1 VRALILSPLCPVGL
15 IVFWAGCASSPRNG
29 AFDTYPAS
37 VTGHTTIV
45 YYDVQGRTFDELS
58 SGMHRLGPRVAGT
71 SVVGETR
78 SPIRWNWRLESTG
91 ASLCSIREVTVSV
104 NAEVTLP
111 RWNPP
116 PDAEPGLVAEWKRF
130 LFALEMHE
138 AGHKDISAKA
148 GRDIVNSLRGM
159 TGLCSEINSRAN
171 DVARAIVDNASE
183 EQRAYDVATR
193 HGLTQGT
200 SFRSPPPRQ

>member
-1 VRALILSPLCPVGL
+1 
-15 IVFWAGCASSPRNG
+15 VFGAGCASTPRNA
-29 AFDTYPAS
+29 AFDTYPVS
-37 VTGHTTIV
+37 VTGHTTVV
-45 YYDVQGRTFDELS
+45 YYDVQGRTLDELRS
-58 SGMHRLGPRVAGT
+58 SMHLLGPKVAGT
-71 SVVGETR
+71 SFVGETR
-78 SPIRWNWRLESTG
+78 SPMRWNWRFESTG
-91 ASLCSIREVTVSV
+91 ASSCSIREVTVSV
-104 NAEVTLP
+104 EAEVTLP

-159 TGLCSEINSRAN
+159 TGLCSELNLRAN
-171 DVARAIVDNASE
+171 EIARTIVDKASE

-200 SFRSPPPRQ
+200 SFRPPPPGQ